1 MSQSHGKP
9 SEAQGASGNPRAVT
23 RPAVWDRRAAP
34 AGATRKDRAS
44 WEGRGWGR
52 QQTRGRGRALLPVGA
67 QPARAAGAQGRLL
80 THQRVT
86 EPANER
92 SERQGP
98 GCRLYSSPGTTVGR
112 RAPVCSWKG
121 FQHCSHL
128 EGRLEE
134 ETGSRRQAAPPPSPP
149 DHRLRE
155 GFTAAPGR
163 GWRVAKYQEP
173 RRGGR
178 CPPLRL
184 QSSPVPRSSGRCRV
198 PSTSFSCPVVR
209 PGTQGRAEQGRLE
222 QAPCLALPRWVKRS
236 VRRH

>member
-34 AGATRKDRAS
+34 AGATRQDRAS

-67 QPARAAGAQGRLL
+67 QPARAAGAQGHLL

-121 FQHCSHL
+121 FQRCSHL

-134 ETGSRRQAAPPPSPP
+134 ETGSRRQAAPPPPPQTTASERVSQQPRGEGGGSRSTRSPGEGAAV
-149 DHRLRE
+149 HRSGCRARQCLSLRE
-155 GFTAAPGR
+155 DAVCLPLPFPARSCGP
-163 GWRVAKYQEP
+163 EP
-173 RRGGR
+173 RAALSKGGWSR
-178 CPPLRL
+178 PPA
-184 QSSPVPRSSGRCRV
+184 SPY
-198 PSTSFSCPVVR
+198 
-209 PGTQGRAEQGRLE
+209 
-222 QAPCLALPRWVKRS
+222 LAG
-236 VRRH
+236 

>member
-44 WEGRGWGR
+44 WEGRGRGR
-52 QQTRGRGRALLPVGA
+52 RQTRGRGRALLPVGD

-121 FQHCSHL
+121 FQRCSHL

-134 ETGSRRQAAPPPSPP
+134 ETGSRRQAAPPPTPRPPPPRGFHSSPGA
-149 DHRLRE
+149 RVAGRE
-155 GFTAAPGR
+155 VSGAPARGPLSTAPAAELASASVFGKMPCASHFLFLPGR
-163 GWRVAKYQEP
+163 AARNPGP
-173 RRGGR
+173 R
-178 CPPLRL
+178 
-184 QSSPVPRSSGRCRV
+184 
-198 PSTSFSCPVVR
+198 
-209 PGTQGRAEQGRLE
+209 
-222 QAPCLALPRWVKRS
+222 
-236 VRRH
+236 

>member
-1 MSQSHGKP
+1 MKDLNSRD
-9 SEAQGASGNPRAVT
+9 RAVVCT
-23 RPAVWDRRAAP
+23 AHRVQPWGAGLLSAAGRVSSVAVTLKDAWK
-34 AGATRKDRAS
+34 RKQEV
-44 WEGRGWGR
+44 EGR
-52 QQTRGRGRALLPVGA
+52 
-67 QPARAAGAQGRLL
+67 
-80 THQRVT
+80 
-86 EPANER
+86 
-92 SERQGP
+92 
-98 GCRLYSSPGTTVGR
+98 R
-112 RAPVCSWKG
+112 RHP
-121 FQHCSHL
+121 
-128 EGRLEE
+128 
-134 ETGSRRQAAPPPSPP
+134 PP

-198 PSTSFSCPVVR
+198 PPTSFSCPVVR
-209 PGTQGRAEQGRLE
+209 PGTQDRAEQGRLE